1 MVKTLSIFFL
11 STYLFTFVQVNE
23 LFKIPILVE
32 HFNEHQLEHPNLSM
46 IQFIVNHYMDEI
58 VYDDDYSKDIELPF
72 KSTTINT
79 TFSIVC
85 CPLLMDY
92 NFAIL
97 LFPSEFKSPK
107 FTYLFSFSS
116 YFQSAIWQPP
126 QFS

>member
-1 MVKTLSIFFL
+1 MVKSLSILFL
-11 STYLFTFVQVNE
+11 SIYLFTFVQVNE
-23 LFKIPILVE
+23 LFKIPILIE
-32 HFNEHQLEHPNLSM
+32 HFNEHQAEHSELSL

-58 VYDDDYSKDIELPF
+58 VYDDDYSKDMELPF

-85 CPLLMDY
+85 CPIIHDFNFTVELLP
-92 NFAIL
+92 I
-97 LFPSEFKSPK
+97 EFKSPK